1 MMTIASFAPIVDAR
15 TKILILGSIPGIKS
29 LEKVEYYGNKQN
41 HFWKIICT
49 IFNNTVV
56 PDCYKN
62 KVDFLLQNRIGLW
75 DVVRNCERKGSL
87 DIAIKNQEIN
97 DFDTFLNEHPKITT
111 LLFNGK
117 TAYQFFYKK
126 YGQIKGITYYV
137 MPSTSPANTIPFEN
151 KLNEWSLVLSNL

>member
-41 HFWKIICT
+41 QFWKIICT

-97 DFDTFLNEHPKITT
+97 DFDTF
-111 LLFNGK
+111 
-117 TAYQFFYKK
+117 
-126 YGQIKGITYYV
+126 
-137 MPSTSPANTIPFEN
+137 
-151 KLNEWSLVLSNL
+151 

>member
-1 MMTIASFAPIVDAR
+1 MTITSFAPIVDSR
-15 TKILILGSIPGIKS
+15 TKILILGSIPGVKS
-29 LEKVEYYGNKQN
+29 LEKVEYYGNKHNQ
-41 HFWKIICT
+41 FWKIICT
-49 IFNNTVV
+49 LFNSTVV
-56 PDCYKN
+56 PNDYKN

-97 DFDTFLNEHPKITT
+97 DFDTFFNEHPKITT

-151 KLNEWSLVLSNL
+151 KLNEWSLVLSHL

>member
-1 MMTIASFAPIVDAR
+1 MTIASFAPIVDAR

-41 HFWKIICT
+41 HFFFIFYT

-151 KLNEWSLVLSNL
+151 KLNEWSLILSNL

>member
-1 MMTIASFAPIVDAR
+1 MTTIASFAPIVDA
-15 TKILILGSIPGIKS
+15 TTEILILGSIPSVKS

-41 HFWKIICT
+41 QFWKIIFS
-49 IFNNTVV
+49 IFKQESV
-56 PDCYKN
+56 PEYYKN
-62 KVDFLLQNRIGLW
+62 KVNFLLQNRIGLW

-87 DIAIKNQEIN
+87 DIAIKHQEIN

-126 YGQIKGITYYV
+126 YGQTKGITYYV

-151 KLNEWSLVLSNL
+151 KLNEWSLILSHL